1 MGYRDF
7 TEMYNDYILSL
18 EDNVENHA
26 LTTFEWWSDI
36 TWENEDHAK
45 DIKNGFY
52 DSDNAPHIFTSE
64 EIGWIIDRLKEDGF
78 VYDRLWYVVQEDSTD
93 TATPDWSNGH
103 FDLEAAKREL
113 IKLYT
118 LGHENARI
126 AVIDLSSHEA
136 TCIEE
141 LTITDI

>member
-1 MGYRDF
+1 MGYTDF
-7 TEMYNDYILSL
+7 TTKYADYILSL
-18 EDNVENHA
+18 EDNVNNHA
-26 LTTFEWWSDI
+26 LTTFEWYTDI
-36 TWENEDHAK
+36 TWENEEHAK

-52 DSDNAPHIFTSE
+52 DSDNAPHIFTFE
-64 EIGWIIDRLKEDGF
+64 EIGWIIDRLREDGF
-78 VYDRLWYVVQEDSTD
+78 VHDKLWYAVQEESTD
-93 TATPDWSNGH
+93 DYTNGF

-113 IKLYT
+113 IKLDT